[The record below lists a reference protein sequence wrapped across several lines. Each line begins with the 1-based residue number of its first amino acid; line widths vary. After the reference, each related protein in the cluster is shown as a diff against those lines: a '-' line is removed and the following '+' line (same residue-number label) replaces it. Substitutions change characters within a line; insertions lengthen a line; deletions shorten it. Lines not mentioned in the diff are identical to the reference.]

1 MATTRRE
8 PQRVRR
14 ARRRAAYHA
23 DRARKA
29 TTPAERY
36 RAAEDALVS
45 TVTHARQ
52 PAGVARAV
60 QADVANHARK
70 VLARLELGSAST
82 ALAEHHLTRAGTE
95 RQRLAAALMC
105 LRGVIARLPGTER
118 DRLYEHYARHLSE
131 ETHRIESTGGDR

>member
-29 TTPAERY
+29 TTPAQRY
-36 RAAEDALVS
+36 RVAEDALVS
-45 TVTHARQ
+45 AVAHAPQ
-52 PAGVARAV
+52 PAGTARTVHGEVAE
-60 QADVANHARK
+60 HARK
-70 VLARLELGSAST
+70 VLERLELGSASA
-82 ALAEHHLTRAGTE
+82 ALAEHHLSRSGTE

-105 LRGVIARLPGTER
+105 LRGLIARLPDTER
-118 DRLYEHYARHLSE
+118 DRLYEHYARHLDE
-131 ETHRIESTGGDR
+131 EAHRISTQRGDW

>member
-1 MATTRRE
+1 MATTKRE

-29 TTPAERY
+29 ATPGEQY

-45 TVTHARQ
+45 AVVHSRR
-52 PAGVARAV
+52 PSGNARAV
-60 QADVANHARK
+60 HADVAEHARK
-70 VLARLELGSAST
+70 VLDRLELRSAS
-82 ALAEHHLTRAGTE
+82 AQLAEHHLTRSGTD

-105 LRGVIARLPGTER
+105 LRGLIARLPDTER
-118 DRLYEHYARHLSE
+118 DRLYEHYARHLTE
-131 ETHRIESTGGDR
+131 EAHRINTQGGER